1 MPEDPVPAAEAGTL
15 YGLLRARAARDADAV
30 AYRQHARNGWQDTTW
45 AEALTRADAL
55 ADNLFALGLEPGERI
70 AILLKNGLDWVCFD
84 MAGHRLGLP
93 VVGLYTNDTPT
104 NVAYVLS
111 DARPSVILMD
121 TAARWAEIAPLLDGT
136 DFLHEV
142 WLQEAGDGAAAPPGD
157 APPVTTLDA
166 VLAREVP
173 RAPDMEVA
181 PEATAAL
188 IYTSGTTGAP
198 KGAMLSHRAILTN
211 ADAARQVVPPLRSD
225 VFLSILPMAHAF
237 ERSLGY
243 VLPVMTGSTVAYAQS
258 LQRLRADLAEI
269 RPSVI
274 IGVPRLY
281 EAIYRS
287 AERAAAESPVKHA
300 LFERAAR
307 IGWARQAEARGLGAG
322 PALWERA
329 AWPVLERLVCR
340 KVMAAFGGRM
350 RVAVSG
356 GAALEPPIARDL
368 IGLGLPLVEGY
379 GLTEAGPMLTASR
392 VEEYIPGTVGYAVPG
407 TKLRVTEAGDLEAH
421 TPSRMTGYW
430 QRPEATAEMFDAEG
444 WLATGDLAG
453 MQGRTVRITGRRKHI
468 IVLSNGENVN
478 PEPIETAILGDALF
492 EQACVVGEGKT
503 FVAALLVLDEDVW
516 REVTEEHGLPVD
528 DPNATAARP
537 EIMRR
542 LKAHLG
548 EFPAHHQIRG
558 YHAQLEDWTL
568 EQGLLT
574 PTLKLRRERVTAAHA
589 DEIAAIYGTK
599 NGTRRRS
606 G

>member
-1 MPEDPVPAAEAGTL
+1 M
-15 YGLLRARAARDADAV
+15 
-30 AYRQHARNGWQDTTW
+30 
-45 AEALTRADAL
+45 
-55 ADNLFALGLEPGERI
+55 
-70 AILLKNGLDWVCFD
+70 
-84 MAGHRLGLP
+84 
-93 VVGLYTNDTPT
+93 
-104 NVAYVLS
+104 
-111 DARPSVILMD
+111 
-121 TAARWAEIAPLLDGT
+121 
-136 DFLHEV
+136 
-142 WLQEAGDGAAAPPGD
+142 
-157 APPVTTLDA
+157 TTLDA

-173 RAPDMEVA
+173 RAPDTEVA

-198 KGAMLSHRAILTN
+198 KGAMLSHRAILAN
-211 ADAARQVVPPLRSD
+211 AEATMKVVPPLKSD

-243 VLPVMTGSTVAYAQS
+243 VLPIMTGSTVAHAQS

-274 IGVPRLY
+274 MGVPRLY

-300 LFERAAR
+300 LFERAAHV
-307 IGWARQAEARGLGAG
+307 GWARHAATRGLGQG
-322 PALWERA
+322 PALWERL

-379 GLTEAGPMLTASR
+379 GLTEAGPVLTASR
-392 VEEYIPGTVGYAVPG
+392 VEEYIPGTVGYALPG
-407 TKLRVTEAGDLEAH
+407 VDLRVRDAGDLEAR

-430 QRPEATAEMFDAEG
+430 QRPEATAEMVDAEG
-444 WLATGDLAG
+444 WLATGDLARMDG
-453 MQGRTVRITGRRKHI
+453 PRVRITGRRKHV

-478 PEPIETAILGDALF
+478 PEPIETALLGDALF

-503 FVAALLVLDEDVW
+503 YLAALLVLDEDVW
-516 REVTEEHGLPVD
+516 REVAEEHGLPAD
-528 DPNATAARP
+528 DPNAPAARP
-537 EIMRR
+537 EILRR
-542 LKAHLG
+542 LKTHLG
-548 EFPAHHQIRG
+548 DFPAHHQVHG
-558 YHAQLEDWTL
+558 YHAQLTDWTL

-574 PTLKLRRERVTAAHA
+574 PTLKLRRERVTAALSA
-589 DEIAAIYGTK
+589 EIAGIYGTQERP
-599 NGTRRRS
+599 RRRS